1 MGDGELKV
9 EQTEPDGG
17 APKQVEMTQPTPE
30 ETALKHINGME
41 DGPMKSALLALCEAS
56 VSKVGERNDSN
67 TAGCMI
73 PL

>member
-1 MGDGELKV
+1 
-9 EQTEPDGG
+9 
-17 APKQVEMTQPTPE
+17 MTQPTPE